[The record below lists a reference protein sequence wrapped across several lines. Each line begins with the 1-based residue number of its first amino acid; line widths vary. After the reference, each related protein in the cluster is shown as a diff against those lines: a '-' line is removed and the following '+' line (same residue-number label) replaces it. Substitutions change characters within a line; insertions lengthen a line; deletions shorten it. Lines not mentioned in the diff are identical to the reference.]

1 MFNEVLNFHYA
12 QNTALFMML
21 YYTDTVWSVKVSL
34 EGYYLPDKDISLD
47 ICDHWSRKLSLQDP
61 VSVTWASQSG
71 LNVRLC
77 STGLVHRSCLSD
89 AAVLRPNTWTR
100 CCSAPDAGHLS
111 RLAVSARLVWSGWG
125 LPFSHRKK
133 PHHSRCFRAT
143 SVYA

>member
-61 VSVTWASQSG
+61 ISVTWASQSG

-77 STGLVHRSCLSD
+77 STGLVHNEAAWVMQLCSD
-89 AAVLRPNTWTR
+89 RTPGHGAALHQTQGTW
-100 CCSAPDAGHLS
+100 AA
-111 RLAVSARLVWSGWG
+111 
-125 LPFSHRKK
+125 
-133 PHHSRCFRAT
+133 
-143 SVYA
+143 